1 MTTTADLQ
9 AELDVARAHN
19 RDLHAQNVRLR
30 NLHRRHVVVVNAAV
44 NWLTGGRTNARA
56 ELLADEVR
64 TYLRR

>member
-9 AELDVARAHN
+9 AELDAARA
-19 RDLHAQNVRLR
+19 RITELATQNIRLR